1 MTKKGIPIFIFSVAA
16 VAAASVIRFF
26 LYVTAIDFQT
36 GFYTAEGGAAAL
48 FFRGLM
54 LLTALLFFALCF
66 FGERRGW
73 TAFTISSD
81 GLGTR
86 TTLILG
92 GLYLIAAGIMLF
104 SVAKAGVGVN
114 FSVLSVAELAGFAA
128 VGLLMMKNSAAP
140 AVTGLIQVV
149 LSLSLFFR
157 ALDLFNADLVIGNRS
172 DNLILLLSYVFGSL
186 FFAAAA
192 RCYARLET
200 KHSRLR
206 ELILAGLTLLF
217 SGTSLLSKLLAALFG
232 GTKTLGVSSPDPT
245 AVGLALISFGFIAA
259 LCFTEQRKA
268 IVYLPSEENG
278 KKTKAPAS
286 EEPSEA
292 ESELQLKETESENE

>member
-1 MTKKGIPIFIFSVAA
+1 MTKKGIPIFIFSM
-16 VAAASVIRFF
+16 AAAAAAAVIRFF

-36 GFYTAEGGAAAL
+36 GFYTVEGGAAAL
-48 FFRGLM
+48 FFRGL
-54 LLTALLFFALCF
+54 LLLAALAFSALCF

-73 TAFTISSD
+73 TAFTVSSD

-86 TTLILG
+86 TTLVLG
-92 GLYLIAAGIMLF
+92 GLYLVSAAVMLF
-104 SVAKAGVGVN
+104 SVARAGIGVN
-114 FSVLSVAELAGFAA
+114 FSVLSVIELIGFAA
-128 VGLLMMKNSAAP
+128 VGLLMMKSSAAP
-140 AVTGLIQVV
+140 TVTGLIQVA

-157 ALDLFNADLVIGNRS
+157 ALNLFNSDLVIGNRS
-172 DNLILLLSYVFGSL
+172 DSLLLLLSYVFGSL

-206 ELILAGLTLLF
+206 ELILAGLTFLF
-217 SGTSLLSKLLAALFG
+217 AGTSLLSKLLAALFG
-232 GTKTLGVSSPDPT
+232 GTKTLGVPAPDPT
-245 AVGLALISFGFIAA
+245 AVSLALISLGFLAS

-268 IVYLPSEENG
+268 IVYLAEEDD
-278 KKTKAPAS
+278 KKKKASAS

-292 ESELQLKETESENE
+292 EERAAPKETESENG